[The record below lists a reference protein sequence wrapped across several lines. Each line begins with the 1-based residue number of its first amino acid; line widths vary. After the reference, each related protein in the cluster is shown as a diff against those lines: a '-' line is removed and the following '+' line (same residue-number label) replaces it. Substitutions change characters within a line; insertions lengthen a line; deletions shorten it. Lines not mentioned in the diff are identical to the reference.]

1 MYCKK
6 NFQERKH
13 RHASKYQYP
22 CIFSMFKYRCYS
34 GCKANSNKH
43 AEPKIMD
50 ASSTT
55 KRTVGISIYLC
66 INCVVVHAFCVLLS
80 GRLGYFASNT
90 FYVENICY
98 GDQMP
103 SSQCFSVRESQS
115 KDSDNTCIIRTIPH
129 SGINGITL

>member
-55 KRTVGISIYLC
+55 ERTVGISIYLR
-66 INCVVVHAFCVLLS
+66 IKCVVVHAFCDLLS
-80 GRLGYFASNT
+80 GRPGYFASST
-90 FYVENICY
+90 FKSRIYVIVTKCL
-98 GDQMP
+98 
-103 SSQCFSVRESQS
+103 SQCFSVRESQS